1 MVSVAIV
8 QDQVEIVKCPDLC
21 DSQDRQEGWNIS
33 SLERWCALAFFAPA
47 FARSFA
53 SEANRLR
60 RFVVGVLGDEFAL
73 DGEGEDGF
81 AEVGGGDGVGRV
93 EEEIEVGRGGRVGKA
108 GQRRAGERGVPRLPF
123 LLLRLQPI
131 TQRHQLIHLRHD
143 PLLLGEGW
151 EGQTMPFKSPAGT
164 LTNGWC

>member
-1 MVSVAIV
+1 MEPRNRPGFS
-8 QDQVEIVKCPDLC
+8 
-21 DSQDRQEGWNIS
+21 DR
-33 SLERWCALAFFAPA
+33 CAEFMRL
-47 FARSFA
+47 
-53 SEANRLR
+53 SEMPPFTFQLHKQFLR

-93 EEEIEVGRGGRVGKA
+93 EEEREVGRGGRVGKA

-151 EGQTMPFKSPAGT
+151 EGNCGR
-164 LTNGWC
+164 L